1 MRRLLAALFLV
12 LAFGVAQRAELSV
25 GSPFGLQGGVRFP
38 LLPLLLDGRAYGGVG
53 LEALGGGADLLLK
66 LPLTDL
72 YLGLGAFYGTG
83 PALSYPPDGR
93 GQGGLRAVLGTW
105 LNLPLPLLG
114 AYLEIHPTYYL
125 APTQG
130 FGVGAAVGLSVGL

>member
-1 MRRLLAALFLV
+1 MAALFLV

>member
-1 MRRLLAALFLV
+1 MRRVLALLGVL
-12 LAFGVAQRAELSV
+12 LAFGLGQRAEVSL
-25 GSPFGLQGGVRFP
+25 GSPFGVQGGVRFALVP
-38 LLPLLLDGRAYGGVG
+38 FLAVGRLYGGVG

-130 FGVGAAVGLSVGL
+130 FGVGAAVGLSGGL